1 MKQLTKIF
9 ISFLTLLCCLSLGSL
24 QAKTFEG
31 TININTATVNEL
43 MQLPGIGQVKAQN
56 IVEMRKEKPFS
67 SLEDLKKV
75 KGIGDKRLE
84 SLKPYVSFSGST
96 STQASSTNNSQ
107 EKKAESVST
116 QN

>member
-1 MKQLTKIF
+1 MKKLIKVA
-9 ISFLTLLCCLSLGSL
+9 ISLLALFLSFSFASL

-31 TININTATVNEL
+31 TLNVNTATAEEL
-43 MQLPGIGQVKAQN
+43 MQLPGIGKVKAQQ
-56 IVEMRKEKPFS
+56 IIETRKEQPFA

-84 SLKPYVSFSGST
+84 SLKPYLVISGN
-96 STQASSTNNSQ
+96 SSTPAPATKNSPPQ
-107 EKKAESVST
+107 ENKKVST

>member
-1 MKQLTKIF
+1 MKRFTKIL
-9 ISFLTLLCCLSLGSL
+9 ISFLTLLFCLSLGSL

-31 TININTATVNEL
+31 TINVNTANVNEL
-43 MQLPGIGQVKAQN
+43 MQLPGIGKVKAEN

-84 SLKPYVSFSGST
+84 SLKPYVSFS
-96 STQASSTNNSQ
+96 SSTNTQAPTNTTQ
-107 EKKAESVST
+107 EKSTESVST